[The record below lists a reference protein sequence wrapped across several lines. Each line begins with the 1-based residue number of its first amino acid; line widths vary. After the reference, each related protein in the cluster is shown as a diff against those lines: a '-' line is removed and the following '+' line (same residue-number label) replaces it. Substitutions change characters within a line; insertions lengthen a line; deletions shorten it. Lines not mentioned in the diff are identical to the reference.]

1 MLLRPALC
9 LALAL
14 SATACAT
21 ATPHADWVARTDAD
35 LTADYAACSK
45 EAASINIQSTSDY
58 SSRYGAAAAMAG
70 RLDSDDLR
78 GGGQD
83 RVFAAIRDACMSGK
97 GWTKAP

>member
-1 MLLRPALC
+1 MMLRPALC
-9 LALAL
+9 LVLAL
-14 SATACAT
+14 SAAACAT
-21 ATPHADWVARTDAD
+21 GPSQADWAPRTDAN
-35 LTADYAACSK
+35 LSVDYAACVE

-78 GGGQD
+78 GGGQE
-83 RVFAAIRDACMSGK
+83 RVFAAIRDACMAGK

>member
-1 MLLRPALC
+1 MLLRPSLC

-14 SATACAT
+14 SAAACAT
-21 ATPHADWVARTDAD
+21 GAPHADWAPRPDAD
-35 LTADYAACSK
+35 VAVDYAACAK

-83 RVFAAIRDACMSGK
+83 RVFAAIRDACMAGK